1 MAVTSADGG
10 AASGRSWWKEN
21 QQWLTPWLFL
31 APGMLMF
38 AIYVIIPIFESFWLS
53 LYDWDGLGAK
63 TWLGMGNYAELMDD
77 ADFYTSLKNNVIW
90 LVLYLLAVP
99 FGLFIAIFLNQ
110 TVRGIRIYKSLFFF
124 PFVISQVVVGLVF
137 SWFYAPG
144 FGLFYKVLEW
154 FRADGA
160 WLIAGP
166 LFVIKLIPLA
176 LVAVLSFKLAV
187 WGHRR
192 AKDEVSSTLAHLPA
206 ALLLVFLWVMAGP
219 VSQFYQTA
227 WTDLIASVS
236 GPGIAILADDRFV
249 TYGIIAAGLWP
260 QTAYCMI
267 LYLTGL
273 NNVSP
278 DQVEAARLDGA
289 KGWKMLWYVILPQLR
304 PATFIA
310 VVVTVI
316 GALRSFDLVS
326 IMTDGGPYG
335 SSRVLSFYMY
345 EQALSEY
352 GYRMGYGAAIAVILF
367 LIMMVF
373 ISGFIWK
380 MVRDEKEGY

>member
-1 MAVTSADGG
+1 MAHVAVPPRAQEAPPRGWW
-10 AASGRSWWKEN
+10 RSN
-21 QQWLTPWLFL
+21 QQRLTPWLFL
-31 APGMLMF
+31 APGMFMF
-38 AIYVIIPIFESFWLS
+38 AVYVIWPILDSFWLS
-53 LYDWDGLGAK
+53 FFNWDGLGEK
-63 TWLGMGNYAELMDD
+63 RWLGWGNYVELFGDQ
-77 ADFYTSLKNNVIW
+77 AFYTSLRNNVIW

-99 FGLFIAIFLNQ
+99 AGLFIAIFLNQ
-110 TVRGIRIYKSLFFF
+110 NVFGIRLYKSLFFF
-124 PFVISQVVVGLVF
+124 PFVISQVVVGLMF

-144 FGLFYKVLEW
+144 FGLFYNLIEW
-154 FRADGA
+154 LTGT
-160 WLIAGP
+160 G
-166 LFVIKLIPLA
+166 
-176 LVAVLSFKLAV
+176 VAVLA
-187 WGHRR
+187 
-192 AKDEVSSTLAHLPA
+192 DP
-206 ALLLVFLWVMAGP
+206 
-219 VSQFYQTA
+219 
-227 WTDLIASVS
+227 DL
-236 GPGIAILADDRFV
+236 V

-260 QTAYCMI
+260 QIAYCMI

-289 KGWKMLWYVILPQLR
+289 KGWRMLWFVILPQLR

-326 IMTDGGPYG
+326 IMTDGGPFG
-335 SSRVLSFYMY
+335 SSRVLSFYMF

-373 ISGFIWK
+373 ITGFIWK
-380 MVRDEKEGY
+380 MVRDEREGY